1 MQHYKPLLSHL
12 KESIINRAE
21 RLEKEMHDYA
31 CKATADKPGMDYQVA
46 INQFFILK
54 LAEREEYEHHR
65 AVTESFRF

>member
-1 MQHYKPLLSHL
+1 
-12 KESIINRAE
+12 
-21 RLEKEMHDYA
+21 MHDYA